1 MCRNKD
7 LQNEKYLVGGK
18 IFVLNPQFCDSNDE
32 FKFVAGG
39 LRFLLS
45 KDENDEAT
53 VNDLVMMKIET
64 EAKNSGKKKDPGSH
78 IPHQTTLKRIN
89 TLPFPWSHGL
99 GLAIR
104 TEDAVRYND
113 AGKSVFE

>member
-1 MCRNKD
+1 MCPNKD
-7 LQNEKYLVGGK
+7 FQNEKYLVGGK

-32 FKFVAGG
+32 F
-39 LRFLLS
+39 
-45 KDENDEAT
+45 
-53 VNDLVMMKIET
+53 NDLVMMKIEI
-64 EAKNSGKKKDPGSH
+64 EAENSGKKKDTGSH
-78 IPHQTTLKRIN
+78 TPHQTALKRIN

-104 TEDAVRYND
+104 TEDAVRYTD